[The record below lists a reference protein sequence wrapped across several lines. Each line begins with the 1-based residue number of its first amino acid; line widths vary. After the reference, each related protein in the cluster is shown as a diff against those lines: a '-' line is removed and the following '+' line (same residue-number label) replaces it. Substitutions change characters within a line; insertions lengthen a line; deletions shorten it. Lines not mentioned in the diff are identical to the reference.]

1 MADDQEETMTSV
13 GPDAGAGG
21 GSDTAEMAEVHT
33 QGLAAE
39 SWYGFASPD
48 EFPGYP
54 SDIYDPNE
62 IFDVPDESGTTL
74 GQVHDPPRLIRMLL
88 NLDRPELTMRMV
100 DYLLEDGTQPGPRA
114 GVATPPC

>member
-1 MADDQEETMTSV
+1 MATRTMADDQKETVTSV
-13 GPDAGAGG
+13 DPDSGTDDA
-21 GSDTAEMAEVHT
+21 SDAAEMEDVHT
-33 QGLAAE
+33 QGAAAVE
-39 SWYGFASPD
+39 VPEPWYGFVPQD
-48 EFPGYP
+48 ELAGYP

-100 DYLLEDGTQPGPRA
+100 DYLLEDGT
-114 GVATPPC
+114 